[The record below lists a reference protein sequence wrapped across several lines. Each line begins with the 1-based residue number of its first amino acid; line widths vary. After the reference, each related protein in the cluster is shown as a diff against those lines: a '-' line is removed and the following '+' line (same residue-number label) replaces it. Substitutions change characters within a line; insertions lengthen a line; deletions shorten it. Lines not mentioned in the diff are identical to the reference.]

1 MIRKRGIPDL
11 GPHLVA
17 PGALL
22 GPRQAESIAMA
33 RELATRNGMKHLLL
47 IRPDGFVVAAGTDA
61 WEVMAH
67 WHNVE
72 FAAHV
77 ECLRVEEADVLAAF
91 TPRHGEA
98 TGHV

>member
-1 MIRKRGIPDL
+1 
-11 GPHLVA
+11 VVT
-17 PGALL
+17 GALL

-47 IRPDGFVVAAGTDA
+47 VGPEGFVVAAGTGA

-72 FAAHV
+72 FAARV
-77 ECLRVEEADVLAAF
+77 ECLRVEEVEMAAGA
-91 TPRHGEA
+91 PRHDEGP
-98 TGHV
+98 GHV